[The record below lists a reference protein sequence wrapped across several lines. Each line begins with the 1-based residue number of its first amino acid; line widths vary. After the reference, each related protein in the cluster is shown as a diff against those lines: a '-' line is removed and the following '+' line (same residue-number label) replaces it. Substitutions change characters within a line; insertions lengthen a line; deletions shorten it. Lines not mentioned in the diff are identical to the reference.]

1 MLSLFALKG
10 LIALEALRLE
20 FSDKLKDEQ
29 GQGLIEYVLIIFLF
43 AIGLVVALEG
53 FGGALNLKY
62 ADIAQN
68 FPVAP

>member
-10 LIALEALRLE
+10 LIALVALRLE

-43 AIGLVVALEG
+43 AIGLVVVLEG

-62 ADIAQN
+62 ADIVQS

>member
-1 MLSLFALKG
+1 MLPLFAIKR
-10 LIALEALRLE
+10 LIALEVLRLE

-43 AIGLVVALEG
+43 AIGLIVALEG

-62 ADIAQN
+62 ADIAQS
-68 FPVAP
+68 FPVSP

>member
-1 MLSLFALKG
+1 MLPLFALKG
-10 LIALEALRLE
+10 LIVLEALRLE

-43 AIGLVVALEG
+43 SIGLVVALEG

-62 ADIAQN
+62 ADIAQS